1 MGSSA
6 PSAKQA
12 VFLRPWMVKH
22 VILPM
27 MVQLQWLLTLA
38 SACYVGDEAYHT
50 RGVSGCQ
57 GGGPQNQVLMLRTLI
72 RTQCDL
78 C

>member
-1 MGSSA
+1 
-6 PSAKQA
+6 
-12 VFLRPWMVKH
+12 
-22 VILPM
+22 M
-27 MVQLQWLLTLA
+27 MVQFQWLLTLP